1 MNAYM
6 QKVLDEVKA
15 RNEGEELFLQTV
27 EEVFKSIEPIVEQHP
42 EYEKAGLLERM
53 CEPDRTIEFRVTWAD
68 DKGETHVN
76 RGYRVQ
82 FNGAIGPYKGDRAV
96 SSHRP
101 RCGRSRR

>member
-42 EYEKAGLLERM
+42 E
-53 CEPDRTIEFRVTWAD
+53 
-68 DKGETHVN
+68 
-76 RGYRVQ
+76 
-82 FNGAIGPYKGDRAV
+82 
-96 SSHRP
+96 
-101 RCGRSRR
+101 